1 MKPAQQHGPADNSTE
16 RTPGRRHA
24 VSNSTSMTMTMNFK
38 ETLMQKVNV
47 LLKMSVLAV
56 MALAGCKATPAP
68 DSGFI
73 EDSSKMRRNPD
84 SPFAKGY
91 WNREVSQKKYTEIY
105 VAPVNTKYVLAQ
117 NIWEGAN
124 AVQVKEEDIRNALDQ
139 MGKYMQDAFKKAA
152 SEDPRKRFVL
162 VDKPGPNTIVL
173 EMAIVQLVPS
183 KAVLNALGFITWI
196 PTAVTVVGS
205 SITQSQDQ
213 GKGVIAI
220 EARLRDGATGE
231 VVGMFA
237 DRECPPTALLDIK
250 AMNWWAPC
258 KAVIDTWA
266 KQFIEV
272 ANNPGK
278 KVSDAKTFEL
288 LVW

>member
-1 MKPAQQHGPADNSTE
+1 
-16 RTPGRRHA
+16 
-24 VSNSTSMTMTMNFK
+24 
-38 ETLMQKVNV
+38 MQKVNV

-73 EDSSKMRRNPD
+73 EDSSKMKRNPD

-105 VAPVNTKYVLAQ
+105 VSPVNTKYVLAQ

-124 AVQVKEEDIRNALDQ
+124 AVQVKEEDIRKALDQ

-152 SEDPRKRFVL
+152 AEDPRKRFVL

-183 KAVLNALGFITWI
+183 KAALNALGFITWI

-278 KVSDAKTFEL
+278 KVSEAKTFEL